1 MCKIFELTMWICFML
16 AASYTDIRHR
26 VVPNW
31 LNFCIAVCS
40 LPGLQLENLAG
51 ILCSIPFLLAAIC
64 WGGIGGGDIKFMAAC
79 GMHLGLYGGL
89 EVAVLGT
96 VILLVYHVCNFA
108 WCSLRKRQVP
118 TSYPM
123 VPFLTIAS
131 ITVIFTGG

>member
-1 MCKIFELTMWICFML
+1 MCKILELTMWICFML
-16 AASYTDIRHR
+16 AASYTDIRR
-26 VVPNW
+26 RMVPNW

-40 LPGLQLENLAG
+40 LPGFQLENLAG
-51 ILCSIPFLLAAIC
+51 ILCSIPFLLAAVC

-89 EVAVLGT
+89 EAAVLGT

-131 ITVIFTGG
+131 LTVIFTGG